1 MTILSLVGLRVVEL
15 AGLAPAPFAGMM
27 LGDFGANVIR
37 VDEYYEK
44 QEEYNNIDVLARNKR
59 SISINL
65 KNPIGI
71 EIFKKLIRNSDVL
84 IEPFRPGIM
93 EKLGLGPDELFEING
108 KLIYARLTGFGQEG
122 KYSKMAGH
130 DINYLAISG
139 VLSLLGRKGENPMFP
154 LNLLALIERSITGIG
169 KIIVDSSMVDGV
181 KYLATFSYL
190 MKKGSSSLFNNMRG
204 ENLLDGGAHFYEVY
218 QTKDNK
224 YIATQDEWTEI
235 FHNTDSCVTPVLELT
250 DSPLSLKS
258 TLNLISTGKHT
269 LEILHEIGYDDDKI
283 IKEFQNKKIINRV
296 ILDNS
301 NSNHYI
307 IKSYL

>member
-139 VLSLLGRKGENPMFP
+139 VLSLLGRKADFAGGG
-154 LNLLALIERSITGIG
+154 LICVVGILLALIERSITGIG

-224 YIATQDEWTEI
+224 YIAVCTQDEWTEI

-296 ILDNS
+296 ILDNMR
-301 NSNHYI
+301 
-307 IKSYL
+307 

>member
-15 AGLAPAPFAGMM
+15 AGLAPAPFA
-27 LGDFGANVIR
+27 ANVIR

-44 QEEYNNIDVLARNKR
+44 QEEYNNIDVLARFC
-59 SISINL
+59 

-130 DINYLAISG
+130 DINYLAVSG

-224 YIATQDEWTEI
+224 YIAVCTQDEWTGI

-250 DSPLSLKS
+250 DSPLPLKS

-296 ILDNS
+296 ILDNN